1 MNKKIA
7 DLEFGKEGEIRT
19 QKLLESLFGPL
30 EDQNESDENSL
41 FDFKNDHVYVE
52 VKRRRVTK
60 AKYPDTMVGEN
71 KVIEG
76 FNLQL
81 AGFRVFFAFDFVDKL
96 CLWELNRDEYEVRHG
111 GRYDR
116 GRPEIKSYCYI
127 PIEYLMDI
135 KQDAHKIAAECPEA
149 RIHHQEAV
157 RQVAGED
164 AGRDHQVE
172 SEEAQEAGQE
182 AKEVKALEPEGPGD
196 DTFLNHHDDEVVVVP
211 RESDSD

>member
-30 EDQNESDENSL
+30 EDQNETDENSL

-76 FNLQL
+76 FNLQT
-81 AGFRVFFAFDFVDKL
+81 AGYRVFFAFQVHLSQSPARGTAL
-96 CLWELNRDEYEVRHG
+96 CPSLILG
-111 GRYDR
+111 
-116 GRPEIKSYCYI
+116 IC
-127 PIEYLMDI
+127 
-135 KQDAHKIAAECPEA
+135 AAPPP
-149 RIHHQEAV
+149 H
-157 RQVAGED
+157 
-164 AGRDHQVE
+164 
-172 SEEAQEAGQE
+172 
-182 AKEVKALEPEGPGD
+182 
-196 DTFLNHHDDEVVVVP
+196 
-211 RESDSD
+211 

>member
-30 EDQNESDENSL
+30 EDQNETDENSL

-76 FNLQL
+76 FNLQT
-81 AGFRVFFAFDFVDKL
+81 AGYRVFFAFDFVDKL

-116 GRPEIKSYCYI
+116 GRPEIKWYCYI
-127 PIEYLMDI
+127 PKGVNLFVVCVFCRLSIEPTP
-135 KQDAHKIAAECPEA
+135 KS
-149 RIHHQEAV
+149 
-157 RQVAGED
+157 AGSVD
-164 AGRDHQVE
+164 PVD
-172 SEEAQEAGQE
+172 
-182 AKEVKALEPEGPGD
+182 PGD
-196 DTFLNHHDDEVVVVP
+196 PFV
-211 RESDSD
+211 